1 MRDNRT
7 PQPEDSTFDAASR
20 GHDAHDHEG
29 RGGFEDDLDGGRGRA
44 IDLCTASASIQVI
57 LITAEAFMFMGIM
70 DKVVPLSKAESEG
83 GGSIITLL

>member
-1 MRDNRT
+1 MMMK
-7 PQPEDSTFDAASR
+7 ASEVKMTWMEASAGYR
-20 GHDAHDHEG
+20 
-29 RGGFEDDLDGGRGRA
+29 
-44 IDLCTASASIQVI
+44 TASASIQVI